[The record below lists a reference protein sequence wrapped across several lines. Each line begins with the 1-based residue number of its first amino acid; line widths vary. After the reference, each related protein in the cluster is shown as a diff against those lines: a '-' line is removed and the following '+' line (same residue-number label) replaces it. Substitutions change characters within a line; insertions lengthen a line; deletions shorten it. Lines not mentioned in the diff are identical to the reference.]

1 MKSEDTDTKE
11 KVSPILREEILKAV
25 RFQIRENNPPETK
38 KTYERLL
45 KKYSSEDALKLIGGA
60 LFTDILDTEKRGGI
74 QRGTIHKGV
83 KSFRVIHYEAL
94 ITNS

>member
-45 KKYSSEDALKLIGGA
+45 KKYSSEDALTLIGGA
-60 LFTDILDTEKRGGI
+60 LVTEIYWILKNEEVFNEERYTKELR
-74 QRGTIHKGV
+74 
-83 KSFRVIHYEAL
+83 AL
-94 ITNS
+94 E

>member
-1 MKSEDTDTKE
+1 MKSEDTDTEE

-25 RFQIRENNPPETK
+25 KFQIRENNPPETK

-60 LFTDILDTEKRGGI
+60 LVTEIYWILKNEEVFNEERYTKELR
-74 QRGTIHKGV
+74 
-83 KSFRVIHYEAL
+83 AL
-94 ITNS
+94 E

>member
-60 LFTDILDTEKRGGI
+60 LVTEIYWILKNEEVFNEERYTKELR
-74 QRGTIHKGV
+74 
-83 KSFRVIHYEAL
+83 AL
-94 ITNS
+94 E